1 MAPLSVP
8 LIDPLAA
15 RAAAALIDRLLAHD
29 ATARARLAPFAGRVV
44 RIELPPLAIA
54 LEVTDAGRFKARAAA
69 TAAASSSSSPAAAE
83 ATASDLRLSLASGG
97 LAALLGD
104 PRGALRNL
112 RFEGDAGFAQV
123 LVQVLQSLRFEPEED
138 LAPWIGDI
146 AAVRL
151 VAGLRA
157 ALAGA
162 RQAGLQLA
170 RSSADYFTAENPL
183 LAARAS
189 CEGFAAEVEQLG
201 AAVVRLEARVVALH
215 AAARAP
221 RRRP

>member
-1 MAPLSVP
+1 MPSPSVSV
-8 LIDPLAA
+8 IDPLAA
-15 RAAAALIDRLLAHD
+15 RAAAALVDRLLAHD
-29 ATARARLAPFAGRVV
+29 ALARARLAPFAGRVV
-44 RIELPPLAIA
+44 RFDLPPLAVA
-54 LEVTDAGRFKARAAA
+54 LAVTEAGRFRAAGTGA
-69 TAAASSSSSPAAAE
+69 AFNSPASAAAAP
-83 ATASDLRLSLASGG
+83 DLRLSFGAAS

-104 PRGALRNL
+104 PRAALRNL
-112 RFEGDAGFAQV
+112 RCEGDAGFAQV

-162 RQAGLQLA
+162 RQAGVQLA
-170 RSSADYFTAENPL
+170 RSTADYFTAESPL

-189 CEGFAAEVEQLG
+189 CDGFATGVEQLG
-201 AAVVRLEARVVALH
+201 AAVVRLEARVAALH
-215 AAARAP
+215 GAGRAP